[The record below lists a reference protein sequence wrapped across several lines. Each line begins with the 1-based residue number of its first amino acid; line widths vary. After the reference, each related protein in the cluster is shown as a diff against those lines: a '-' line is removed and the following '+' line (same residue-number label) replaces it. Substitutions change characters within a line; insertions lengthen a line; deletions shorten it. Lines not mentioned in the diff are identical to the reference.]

1 MVSERVNGGGIVH
14 DCFYWVTDCSWDVFD
29 VWQTADFCDD
39 VASFDGCRFVD
50 RDWVVD
56 AVLGCDFLAA
66 LGIKEKQILVFAVL
80 VLFSA
85 IRFFNLLKARHG
97 G

>member
-1 MVSERVNGGGIVH
+1 MH
-14 DCFYWVTDCSWDVFD
+14 DCFYGVTDCSWDVFD

-50 RDWVVD
+50 RDWIVD

-80 VLFSA
+80 VLCSA
-85 IRFFNLLKARHG
+85 IRFFNLLKAGHG
-97 G
+97 TK

>member
-1 MVSERVNGGGIVH
+1 MVVSKWVNGGGSVQ

-39 VASFDGCRFVD
+39 VASFDGCRFID

-56 AVLGCDFLAA
+56 AVLGCDFLAG
-66 LGIKEKQILVFAVL
+66 LGIKVNVF
-80 VLFSA
+80 
-85 IRFFNLLKARHG
+85 
-97 G
+97 